1 MIYDTK
7 FKDAKL
13 VEAMAAHNPD
23 VLVVRSTKVNK
34 EAISAA
40 TNLKLIIRAGAGYD
54 TIDFNFAATKSI
66 KVANCPGKNSS
77 AVAELAIGLMLA
89 IDRRIV
95 ENTTLLKSAKW
106 NKAAYAKCKGLK
118 DSTLGLIGLGFVGK
132 NVA

>member
-13 VEAMAAHNPD
+13 KEAMAAHNPD

-54 TIDFNFAATKSI
+54 NIDFNFAATKSI

-77 AVAELAIGLMLA
+77 AVAELTIGLMLA
-89 IDRRIV
+89 VDRRIV

-118 DSTLGLIGLGFVGK
+118 DNTLGLIGLGFVGK